1 MLLLML
7 IILIICFLIY
17 IELDYRH
24 NKGRIRLDKLSKPKH
39 DNYLIGLYLG
49 NIKDIKSGKV
59 LLEKIN
65 DKLIFHIENRDGL
78 KELSINIEDISEKD
92 ITIKPYY
99 YQKNSIKNHSI
110 DDGASYFSG
119 TPKSNDDDYIIGK
132 TLKIKKSY
140 ATKLRTKNND
150 VLELIFFNNP
160 ELILAVKE

>member
-1 MLLLML
+1 MELL
-7 IILIICFLIY
+7 IIILVILVGY
-17 IELDYRH
+17 IVVLHELDYRH
-24 NKGRIRLDKLSKPKH
+24 NKGRIRLDKLNKPKH

-65 DKLIFHIENRDGL
+65 NKLIFHIENREGL
-78 KELSINIEDISEKD
+78 KELSINIKDIIEKD

-99 YQKNSIKNHSI
+99 SQRNSIKNHGI

-119 TPKSNDDDYIIGK
+119 TPKSNDEDYIIGK

-140 ATKLRTKNND
+140 FTKLTTKDNK
-150 VLELIFFNNP
+150 LELIFFNDPNF
-160 ELILAVKE
+160 LL

>member
-1 MLLLML
+1 ML
-7 IILIICFLIY
+7 ILIVAIIVICFLIY
-17 IELDYRH
+17 YELDYRH
-24 NKGRIRLDKLSKPKH
+24 NKGRIRLDKLNKPKH

-65 DKLIFHIENRDGL
+65 DKLIFHIENREGI
-78 KELSINIEDISEKD
+78 KEIYINKEDIIEKD

-99 YQKNSIKNHSI
+99 TQSDSIKNHSV
-110 DDGASYFSG
+110 DYGASYFSG

-140 ATKLRTKNND
+140 NMKLTTKNNK
-150 VLELIFFNNP
+150 LELIFFNDPN
-160 ELILAVKE
+160 LLL